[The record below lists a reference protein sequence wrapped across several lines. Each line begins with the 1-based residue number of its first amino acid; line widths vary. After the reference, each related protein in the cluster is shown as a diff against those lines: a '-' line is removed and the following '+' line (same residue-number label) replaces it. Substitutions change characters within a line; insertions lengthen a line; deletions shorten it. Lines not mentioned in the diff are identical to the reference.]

1 MESKRSFDEA
11 SLEQTR
17 DGVTALPRE
26 SRVDRRRFVQGAT
39 AIAVG
44 SVLLRGQSALADA
57 AEVHAGP
64 NLAAVP
70 PSGFVPFTAPGR
82 IVKVTKSDSLMP
94 NKLYPKADD
103 ARQMLERAMIELTGK
118 PDLVQAVGR
127 FVHKDDKVCVKV
139 NGIAQQNM
147 TTNKELVLPF
157 IDAMIAAGVPPEN
170 ITVLEQWYGYF
181 TATRISE
188 KNVPAGV
195 KISIH
200 NNTDAKMAERLIP
213 GTGISTRFCTALTES
228 TAVINFGLIKD
239 HSICG
244 YTGALKNMA
253 QGCQLKPALFHGHHA
268 SPQIAMLYAQDIV
281 KTRVRLNVVDGF
293 KIMADGGPLWRQP
306 QYVFPHEAVYVS
318 TDPVA
323 IDALGMDLV
332 DKARVE
338 HHLPTVAAVGR
349 PAAYIQTAADLGLGI
364 CDLNQIELKSFA
376 I

>member
-1 MESKRSFDEA
+1 MANKRWIEGAGLDEK
-11 SLEQTR
+11 
-17 DGVTALPRE
+17 G
-26 SRVDRRRFVQGAT
+26 VDRRGFVRGA
-39 AIAVG
+39 AAVAMG
-44 SVLLRGQSALADA
+44 GVLLRGGVAVADA
-57 AEVHAGP
+57 PKAAAPGP
-64 NLAAVP
+64 NLTAVP
-70 PSGFVPFTAPGR
+70 PAGFVPFTAPGR
-82 IVKVTKSDSLMP
+82 IVKVSKSDSLMP
-94 NKLYPKADD
+94 NKLYPKAED
-103 ARQMLERAMIELTGK
+103 ARRMLERAMTELTGK
-118 PDLVQAVGR
+118 PNLAQAVGM

-157 IDAMIAAGVPPEN
+157 IDAMIQVGVPPEN
-170 ITVLEQWYGYF
+170 ITLLEQWYGYF
-181 TATRISE
+181 AATRISE
-188 KNVPAGV
+188 KNVPQGV

-213 GTGISTRFCTALTES
+213 GTGVSTKFCTALTDS

-253 QGCQLKPALFHGHHA
+253 QGCQLKPAYFHGHHA
-268 SPQIAMLYAQDIV
+268 SPQIAMLYAQDVV
-281 KTRVRLNVVDGF
+281 KSRVRLNVVDGF
-293 KIMADGGPLWRQP
+293 KLMADGGPLWRQP

-323 IDALGMDLV
+323 IDALGADLV

-338 HHLPTVAAVGR
+338 HHLPTLAAVGR
-349 PAAYIQTAADLGLGI
+349 PPAYIQTAADLGLGI
-364 CDLNQIELKSFA
+364 ADLNQIELRSFA

>member
-1 MESKRSFDEA
+1 MSRERWIEERTKGG
-11 SLEQTR
+11 
-17 DGVTALPRE
+17 DGTKVG
-26 SRVDRRRFVQGAT
+26 RRPLVQAAAAT
-39 AIAVG
+39 AAG
-44 SVLLRGQSALADA
+44 TLLLRGRNVMADA
-57 AEVHAGP
+57 PAASTGP

-70 PSGFVPFTAPGR
+70 PAGFVPFTAPGR

-103 ARQMLERAMIELTGK
+103 ARRMLERAMTELTGK
-118 PDLVQAVGR
+118 PDLVQSVGM
-127 FVHKDDKVCVKV
+127 FVHKNDKVCVKV

-157 IDAMIAAGVPPEN
+157 IEAMIESGVQPEN
-170 ITVLEQWYGYF
+170 VTVLEQWYGYF

-188 KNVPAGV
+188 KNVPKGV

-213 GTGISTRFCTALTES
+213 GTGISTKFCTALTES

-253 QGCQLKPALFHGHHA
+253 QGCQLKPAYFHGHHA

-293 KIMADGGPLWRQP
+293 KLMADGGPLWRQP

-323 IDALGMDLV
+323 IDAFGADLV

-338 HHLPTVAAVGR
+338 HHLPTLAAVGR
-349 PAAYIQTAADLGLGI
+349 PPAYIQTAADLGLGI
-364 CDLNQIELKSFA
+364 ADLNQIQLKTFA